1 MNLTGLKAA
10 VVLKRT
16 AYRTYG
22 PADARVRELLRKKD
36 PTVAR
41 LVRAHDDHETTVREV
56 EDALTSL
63 GVQAKFVEAAEPLTG
78 TFDDVDFVLTV
89 GGDGTLLLASH
100 RASSRT
106 PILGINSAPKDSVG
120 FFCAA
125 KKGQVRRA
133 LVAMMRGKLPKVVLT
148 RMQVELNGTQVHERV
163 LNEALFC
170 HASPAATSRYIL
182 RVKDGTARAVEE
194 EHRSSGLWIG
204 PAAGS
209 TAAQKSAGGK
219 VLPLSSKRLQY
230 VVREPYA
237 PRGQRIRLSRGTLG
251 DGGSVT
257 ALCKM
262 QTAKLFLDGVHT
274 AFDCTLGDVVT
285 FLRSPDPLVVFGMP
299 RR

>member
-1 MNLTGLKAA
+1 MKAA

-22 PADARVRELLRKKD
+22 PGDLRVRELLRRKD

-41 LVRAHDDHETTVREV
+41 LLRAHEDHETTVREV

-63 GVQAKFVEAAEPLTG
+63 GVHAKFVEAAEPLTG
-78 TFDDVDFVLTV
+78 TFDDVDVVLTV

-100 RASSRT
+100 RASAQT

-125 KKGQVRRA
+125 KKGHVKRA
-133 LVAMMRGKLPKVVLT
+133 LAAMMRGKLPKVVLT
-148 RMQVELNGTQVHERV
+148 RMQVELNGRHVHERV

-182 RVKDGTARAVEE
+182 RVKRGDDARIEEE
-194 EHRSSGLWIG
+194 EHRSSGIWIG

-230 VVREPYA
+230 IVREPYA
-237 PRGQRIRLSRGTLG
+237 TNGGRIRLSRGILG
-251 DGGSVT
+251 DGGSLTV
-257 ALCKM
+257 LCKM

-285 FLRSPDPLVVFGMP
+285 FRRSPDPLVVFGMP

>member
-1 MNLTGLKAA
+1 MTGLKAA

-22 PADARVRELLRKKD
+22 PADARVRELLRTKD

-41 LVRAHDDHETTVREV
+41 LLRAHEDHETTVREV
-56 EDALTSL
+56 EDALTAL

-100 RASSRT
+100 RASERT

-125 KKGQVRRA
+125 KKGHVKRA

-148 RMQVELNGTQVHERV
+148 RMRVELNGRLVHERV

-182 RVKDGTARAVEE
+182 RVDDGDGVKEE
-194 EHRSSGLWIG
+194 EQRSSGLWIG

-237 PRGQRIRLSRGTLG
+237 PRGDRTRLSRGTLG
-251 DGGSVT
+251 NGGSVT

-274 AFDCTLGDVVT
+274 AFDCTLGDVVS
-285 FLRSPDPLVVFGMP
+285 FHRSPDPLVVFGMP

>member
-1 MNLTGLKAA
+1 MTGLKAA

-22 PADARVRELLRKKD
+22 PADARVRELLRTKD

-41 LVRAHDDHETTVREV
+41 LLRAHEDHETTVREV
-56 EDALTSL
+56 EDALTAL

-125 KKGQVRRA
+125 KKGHVKRA

-148 RMQVELNGTQVHERV
+148 RMRVELNGRLVHERV

-182 RVKDGTARAVEE
+182 RVDDGDGVKEE
-194 EHRSSGLWIG
+194 EQRSSGLWIG

-237 PRGQRIRLSRGTLG
+237 PRGDRTRLSRGTLG
-251 DGGSVT
+251 NGGSVT

-274 AFDCTLGDVVT
+274 AFDCTLGDVVS
-285 FLRSPDPLVVFGMP
+285 FHRSPDPLVVFGMP

>member
-1 MNLTGLKAA
+1 MKAA

-22 PADARVRELLRKKD
+22 PGDLRVRELLRRKD

-41 LVRAHDDHETTVREV
+41 LLRAHEDHETTVREV

-63 GVQAKFVEAAEPLTG
+63 GVHAKFVEAAEPLTG

-100 RASSRT
+100 RASSAT

-125 KKGQVRRA
+125 KKGHVKRA
-133 LVAMMRGKLPKVVLT
+133 LVAMMRGRLPKVVLT
-148 RMQVELNGTQVHERV
+148 RMQVELNGRHVHARV

-170 HASPAATSRYIL
+170 HTSPAATSRYIL
-182 RVKDGTARAVEE
+182 RVEDVGARMAEE

-237 PRGQRIRLSRGTLG
+237 TRGGKIRLPRGILG

-257 ALCKM
+257 VLCKM
-262 QTAKLFLDGVHT
+262 HTAKLFLDGVHT

-285 FLRSPDPLVVFGMP
+285 FRRSPDPLVVFGMA